1 MSAAVSPSSG
11 RNPLQ
16 DLVRAV
22 RIVSQRLRVV
32 GLDVA
37 RCDGVDVDAVRGPL
51 VRERLRQLRDPALA
65 RCVPGDVDPALE
77 GEEGGDEDDL
87 PCSALQ
93 HEPADLA
100 GEHELRRQV
109 HFQDLVPVLVAVLG
123 RRASPNRSGVVDE
136 HVDRRPGSERF
147 DEVVDRSPIAEVGCV
162 PTEDPSPLRD
172 LAADGASVGLEVCA
186 DPDHVCARICERD
199 RDRLA
204 DAATAARDEHGRAR
218 ERAGGHARQSMRIFM
233 AAASPSSSSNTEGS
247 RSSGSTALIRR
258 SSGSAPAARRSIALS

>member
-1 MSAAVSPSSG
+1 MSAAVPHRPAGIRS
-11 RNPLQ
+11 RIW
-16 DLVRAV
+16 RERC

-37 RCDGVDVDAVRGPL
+37 RRDGVDVDAVRGPL
-51 VRERLRQLRDPALA
+51 VRERLRQLRDPTLA

-77 GEEGGDEDDL
+77 GEERGDEDDL
-87 PCSALQ
+87 PRSALH

-109 HFQDLVPVLVAVLG
+109 HLQDLVPVLVAVLG
-123 RRASPNRSGVVDE
+123 RRVAPNRSCVVDE
-136 HVDRRPGSERF
+136 HVDRRPGSQRL

-162 PTEDPSPLRD
+162 PTEDPPPLGD
-172 LAADGASVGLEVCA
+172 LPADSASVGLEVCA

-218 ERAGGHARQSMRIFM
+218 ERAGSHARQSIRTFM
-233 AAASPSSSSNTEGS
+233 AAASSSSSNTEGS

-258 SSGSAPAARRSIALS
+258 SSGRASAARRSIALS